1 MLPHISQAL
10 DLLNEKARQR
20 RCQLDLARRTYFR
33 ALLSD
38 DVSDITPQSLADAVE
53 RLELLPRDLASD
65 AAAGETY
72 RQCSAQIPLLNR
84 KISRTLSAAQH
95 EHPDWFPGCDP
106 RGQRQWGSFV
116 QTAEETLPHLY
127 KELETLQLRQ
137 QQSRQRAPRLFS
149 KDAQAAL
156 ATPITDA
163 LQSPATESAPN
174 PEPIP
179 APAHEIA
186 PEPATVTPTVTVPTP
201 IPELANPAPDDNEF

>member
-149 KDAQAAL
+149 KEAQAAL
-156 ATPITDA
+156 ATPIPEA
-163 LQSPATESAPN
+163 SPSPAT
-174 PEPIP
+174 
-179 APAHEIA
+179 EIA
-186 PEPATVTPTVTVPTP
+186 PEPAPVTPTVTVPTP